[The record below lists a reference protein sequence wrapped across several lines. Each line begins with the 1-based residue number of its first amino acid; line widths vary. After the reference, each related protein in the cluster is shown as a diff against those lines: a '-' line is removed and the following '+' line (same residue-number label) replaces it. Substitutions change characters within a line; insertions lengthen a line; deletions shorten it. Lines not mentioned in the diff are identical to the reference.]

1 MLLTYQRNRS
11 FHIVDW
17 TRSVAK
23 CAEKR
28 SCKACKTTVFHCQ
41 ICKVVT
47 FWSSSSS
54 WLLKFHKDRVLLQ
67 EESLFPARRRRGTC
81 LKFAV
86 KIVKRVSS
94 VVHHDHAFSFPTQL
108 IMHNCFHH
116 AACFTHAHS
125 ETPLASNSLKASNSI
140 APGSMEP
147 ILNTCSTAAETFKQT
162 ANWLSWTRRRVWA
175 WNRYDIVTSFP
186 ARVPVHVSYV

>member
-1 MLLTYQRNRS
+1 MANYAKLWRS
-11 FHIVDW
+11 G
-17 TRSVAK
+17 
-23 CAEKR
+23 
-28 SCKACKTTVFHCQ
+28 
-41 ICKVVT
+41 
-47 FWSSSSS
+47 
-54 WLLKFHKDRVLLQ
+54 
-67 EESLFPARRRRGTC
+67 RRRRPVYLSSTKTASYGRKGLFFPERRTRGTC

-86 KIVKRVSS
+86 KIFIRGSS
-94 VVHHDHAFSFPTQL
+94 VVQHDHAFSFPTQL
-108 IMHNCFHH
+108 IMHNCFYH
-116 AACFTHAHS
+116 AACFTHAHG